1 MSTFVHGEQLERE
14 LREAKAEAHQLK
26 LAAEDRGEQR
36 AATFE
41 AGRVAGLAVA
51 LEMLRLERERARYQ
65 QIARSA

>member
-1 MSTFVHGEQLERE
+1 MDAQAMERE

-26 LAAEDRGEQR
+26 LAAEDRGQAR

-51 LEMLRLERERARYQ
+51 LRILELEAARERLAAQ
-65 QIARSA
+65 ETAQVA